1 MNMYKKSEEKMYST
15 RDLVTVIV
23 PVFKVE
29 PYIRRCIESITA
41 QTYTNLEIILVDDGS
56 PDSCGSICEAY
67 AETDP
72 RITVIH
78 KRNGGLSD
86 ARNAGLAC
94 MRGAYVAFVDSD
106 DYAAPEYIERLYAA
120 LKENDA
126 DISICGE
133 AFVGENPDG
142 STFPMKRPLRDVDG
156 SINMTSEE
164 ALSCMLRQDIFDASA
179 WAKLYRSDFFNDVR
193 FPVGYAYEDI
203 GTTYRLLLKSR
214 NVTYISDHL
223 YFYLQRNGSI
233 LHTVGS
239 SKRFWDGLEMV
250 QTQGARILES
260 IPSLQPE
267 VNCRCI
273 SMGFHALMGAYQ
285 AQDEKLLDY
294 AWERIVKLRR
304 SVIKDKNAR
313 PKARIAAILSYL
325 GKKQFLRL
333 WNAISHV
340 S

>member
-1 MNMYKKSEEKMYST
+1 MNMCKKSEEKMYST
-15 RDLVTVIV
+15 CDLVTVIV

-56 PDSCGSICEAY
+56 PDSCGSICDAH
-67 AETDP
+67 AETDS

-86 ARNAGLAC
+86 ARNAGLEC
-94 MRGAYVAFVDSD
+94 MHGAYVTFVDSD
-106 DYAAPEYIERLYAA
+106 DYVSPEYIERLYAA
-120 LKENDA
+120 LKENGA
-126 DISICGE
+126 DVSVCGE

-142 STFPMKRPLRDVDG
+142 STFPMKRPLRDLIG
-156 SINMTSEE
+156 SINMTKEE
-164 ALSCMLRQDIFDASA
+164 ALSCMLRQDFFDASA
-179 WAKLYRSDFFNDVR
+179 WAKLYRSDFFSDVR

-203 GTTYRLLLKSR
+203 GTTHRLLLKSQ
-214 NVTYISDHL
+214 NVTYIGDHL

-233 LHTVGS
+233 LHTGGS

-285 AQDEKLLDY
+285 TQDEKLLDY
-294 AWERIVKLRR
+294 AWERIVKLRI
-304 SVIKDKNAR
+304 SVIKDKSAR

-325 GKKQFLRL
+325 GKKQFLRI
-333 WNAISHV
+333 WNAISDI

>member
-1 MNMYKKSEEKMYST
+1 MNMCKEREKKVHSM

-29 PYIRRCIESITA
+29 PYIRKCIESITA

-56 PDSCGSICEAY
+56 PDSCGSICDAY
-67 AETDP
+67 AETDS

-86 ARNAGLAC
+86 ARNAGLEC
-94 MRGAYVAFVDSD
+94 MHGAYVAFVDSD
-106 DYAAPEYIERLYAA
+106 DYVAPEYIERLYAA
-120 LKENDA
+120 LKENRA
-126 DISICGE
+126 DVSVCAE
-133 AFVGENPDG
+133 AFVGERPDG
-142 STFPMKRPLRDVDG
+142 STFPMKRLLRDFIG
-156 SINMTSEE
+156 TINMTNEE
-164 ALSCMLRQDIFDASA
+164 ALSCMLRQDFFDASA

-203 GTTYRLLLKSR
+203 GTTHRLLLKSQ
-214 NVTYISDHL
+214 NVTYIGDHL

-233 LHTVGS
+233 LHTGGS

-267 VNCRCI
+267 VNCRCL
-273 SMGFHALMGAYQ
+273 SMGFHALMGAYKTS
-285 AQDEKLLDY
+285 DEKLSDY
-294 AWERIVKLRR
+294 AWEQILKLRA

-325 GKKQFLRL
+325 GKKQFLRI
-333 WNAISHV
+333 WNAISDI